1 MLFLDVAES
10 LKTLANYVN
19 VNGLDNVIA
28 PNGLTAA
35 ASNNTMNTSLL
46 TQLASARDRQE
57 SPTSRALYRD
67 YVNLPP
73 PPPYPGTGAND
84 ANVSSNDLLNSSV
97 LSNGA
102 LNGMLIT
109 LFRFDQIGTVR
120 EEMIFWFCQ
129 S

>member
-1 MLFLDVAES
+1 MCRYFFLSAVNVIFLLFLDVAES

-73 PPPYPGTGAND
+73 PPPYPGTPGSNGA
-84 ANVSSNDLLNSSV
+84 AVERGMHELLNDSV
-97 LSNGA
+97 LSSNHNGR
-102 LNGMLIT
+102 LT
-109 LFRFDQIGTVR
+109 P
-120 EEMIFWFCQ
+120 
-129 S
+129 